1 MSAWSD
7 CGGAHQREGVENAII
22 MGDNAKVVVGYET
35 NSVPDLNKLLDEGET
50 PIVTYFS
57 GLCVRLYLLY

>member
-1 MSAWSD
+1 MAIE
-7 CGGAHQREGVENAII
+7 ARERQAIV

-50 PIVTYFS
+50 SVF
-57 GLCVRLYLLY
+57 CVHPFLLY